1 LLSPVTSVP
10 FGRLTT
16 MYKFRFLIFT
26 LALLAGFSSFGFIHD
41 PTFKNGD
48 LIFIVNPS
56 GQGKAI
62 QLATRS
68 SFTHVGII
76 FIENGKPMVYHAVE
90 PVSKNSLE
98 EFIDMS
104 VDGHYEIR
112 RLKDQALLTPAR
124 IEAMLQEARSKLGLH
139 YDLAFNWSDEELYC
153 SEFVWKLYD
162 HALKLH
168 IGDPKPLKSFDLS
181 HPAVKARLEARYGK
195 NIPYNENMISP
206 GDMYTSFLLE

>member
-1 LLSPVTSVP
+1 LVA
-10 FGRLTT
+10 RLIA
-16 MYKFRFLIFT
+16 MCKFRLFIFT
-26 LALLAGFSSFGFIHD
+26 LALLAGFSSFGLKHE
-41 PTFKNGD
+41 PAFKNGD

-68 SFTHVGII
+68 NFTHVGII

-98 EFIDMS
+98 EFVDMS
-104 VDGHYEIR
+104 VDDHYEIR
-112 RLKDQALLTPAR
+112 RLKDQTLLTPTR
-124 IEAMLQEARSKLGLH
+124 IAAMLQEARSKLGVH

-162 HALKLH
+162 HALKIH
-168 IGDPKPLKSFDLS
+168 IGDLKPLKSFDLS
-181 HPAVKARLEARYGK
+181 HPAGKTRLEQRYGK

-206 GDMYTSFLLE
+206 GDMYTSVLLE